1 MSSVS
6 LNKMNSSRS
15 STVSERCFDYS
26 ASVDC
31 NISSST
37 NNVPS
42 STVSAYLRNMQRGCL
57 IQPFGC
63 LIAVDEKNFTVLA
76 YSVNAPEMLDLA
88 PHAVPNIEQQQAL
101 TFGAD
106 VQTLFRSSGAAALQK
121 AAHVGEVNLLNPILV
136 HSRTSSKPFYAILHR
151 LDVGL
156 VIDLEPVSPSDV
168 PVTAAGALK
177 SYKLAVKAISKLQSL
192 PSGDISL
199 FCDVIVMEVGDLT
212 GYDRIMVYK
221 FHEGE
226 HGEVIAECHRPNL
239 EPYLG
244 LHFPA
249 TDIPKASQFLLSVF
263 YMETNSSEFNLGE
276 TVEVVINQ
284 VMILSQEQQGKII
297 HDSPAEVSSMLLYG
311 DNLRLQHV
319 LSDFLTNT
327 LLFTPASEGSPIV
340 FRVTPKKERIGMKMH
355 IVLLEFHIT
364 HSAWGIPDDLI
375 QDMFH
380 SSHRVSKEG
389 QGLQM
394 SQNMVKT
401 MNGTSKACVSLL
413 SLPELGRQIHVVTC
427 LQVFFEQAHSQLTSL
442 LEHVRH
448 MPVIDEY
455 AAISAATNISES

>member
-1 MSSVS
+1 
-6 LNKMNSSRS
+6 MNSSRS

-42 STVSAYLRNMQRGCL
+42 STVSAYLRNMQRGSL

-63 LIAVDEKNFTVLA
+63 LIVVDEKNFTVLA
-76 YSVNAPEMLDLA
+76 YSVNALEMLDLA

-121 AAHVGEVNLLNPILV
+121 AAHFGEVNLLNPILV

-177 SYKLAVKAISKLQSL
+177 SYKLAAKAISKLQSL

-199 FCDVIVMEVGDLT
+199 FCDVIVKEVGDLT
-212 GYDRIMVYK
+212 GYYRIMVYK

-226 HGEVIAECHRPNL
+226 HGEVIAECHRPDL

-249 TDIPKASQFLLSVF
+249 TDIPKASQFLFMRNKISKEVELAGLTTDSL
-263 YMETNSSEFNLGE
+263 MEASYLGASALGDEVCGMAAIKITSKFLFWFRSHTTKEIKWGGLTHDPDDKDDGRKMHPRSSLKAFL
-276 TVEVVINQ
+276 EVV
-284 VMILSQEQQGKII
+284 
-297 HDSPAEVSSMLLYG
+297 
-311 DNLRLQHV
+311 
-319 LSDFLTNT
+319 
-327 LLFTPASEGSPIV
+327 
-340 FRVTPKKERIGMKMH
+340 
-355 IVLLEFHIT
+355 
-364 HSAWGIPDDLI
+364 
-375 QDMFH
+375 
-380 SSHRVSKEG
+380 
-389 QGLQM
+389 
-394 SQNMVKT
+394 
-401 MNGTSKACVSLL
+401 
-413 SLPELGRQIHVVTC
+413 
-427 LQVFFEQAHSQLTSL
+427 
-442 LEHVRH
+442 
-448 MPVIDEY
+448 
-455 AAISAATNISES
+455 

>member
-42 STVSAYLRNMQRGCL
+42 STVSAYLRNMQRGSL

-63 LIAVDEKNFTVLA
+63 LIVVDEKNFTVLA
-76 YSVNAPEMLDLA
+76 YSVNALEMLDLA

-121 AAHVGEVNLLNPILV
+121 AAHFGEVNLLNPILV

-177 SYKLAVKAISKLQSL
+177 SYKLAAKAISKLQSL

-199 FCDVIVMEVGDLT
+199 FCDVIVKEVGDLT

-226 HGEVIAECHRPNL
+226 HGEVITECHRPDL

-244 LHFPA
+244 LHFPS
-249 TDIPKASQFLLSVF
+249 TDIPKASQFLFMRNKVR
-263 YMETNSSEFNLGE
+263 
-276 TVEVVINQ
+276 
-284 VMILSQEQQGKII
+284 MICDCLAA
-297 HDSPAEVSSMLLYG
+297 P
-311 DNLRLQHV
+311 
-319 LSDFLTNT
+319 
-327 LLFTPASEGSPIV
+327 
-340 FRVTPKKERIGMKMH
+340 
-355 IVLLEFHIT
+355 
-364 HSAWGIPDDLI
+364 
-375 QDMFH
+375 
-380 SSHRVSKEG
+380 
-389 QGLQM
+389 
-394 SQNMVKT
+394 VK
-401 MNGTSKACVSLL
+401 
-413 SLPELGRQIHVVTC
+413 
-427 LQVFFEQAHSQLTSL
+427 
-442 LEHVRH
+442 
-448 MPVIDEY
+448 
-455 AAISAATNISES
+455 

>member
-42 STVSAYLRNMQRGCL
+42 STVSAYLRNMQRGSL

-63 LIAVDEKNFTVLA
+63 LIVVDEKNFTVLA
-76 YSVNAPEMLDLA
+76 YSVNALEMLDLA

-121 AAHVGEVNLLNPILV
+121 AAHFGEVNLLNPILV

-177 SYKLAVKAISKLQSL
+177 SYKLAAKAISKLQSL

-199 FCDVIVMEVGDLT
+199 FCDVIVKEVGDLT
-212 GYDRIMVYK
+212 GYYRIMVYK

-226 HGEVIAECHRPNL
+226 HGEVIAECHRPDL

-249 TDIPKASQFLLSVF
+249 TDIPKASQFLFMRNKVRMICDCLAAPVNMGSISSLVISVTINDDVDEMDSDQRKGRKLWGLVVCHHTNPRF
-263 YMETNSSEFNLGE
+263 VPFPLRYACEFLILVFGVQISKEVELAGLTTDSLMEASYLGASALGDEVCGMAAIKITSKFLFWFRSHTTKEIKWGGLTHDPDDKDDGRKMHPRSSLKAFL
-276 TVEVVINQ
+276 EVV
-284 VMILSQEQQGKII
+284 
-297 HDSPAEVSSMLLYG
+297 
-311 DNLRLQHV
+311 
-319 LSDFLTNT
+319 
-327 LLFTPASEGSPIV
+327 
-340 FRVTPKKERIGMKMH
+340 
-355 IVLLEFHIT
+355 
-364 HSAWGIPDDLI
+364 
-375 QDMFH
+375 
-380 SSHRVSKEG
+380 
-389 QGLQM
+389 
-394 SQNMVKT
+394 
-401 MNGTSKACVSLL
+401 
-413 SLPELGRQIHVVTC
+413 
-427 LQVFFEQAHSQLTSL
+427 
-442 LEHVRH
+442 
-448 MPVIDEY
+448 
-455 AAISAATNISES
+455 

>member
-42 STVSAYLRNMQRGCL
+42 STVSAYLRNMQRGSL

-63 LIAVDEKNFTVLA
+63 LIVVDEKNFTVLA
-76 YSVNAPEMLDLA
+76 YSANAPEMLDLA

-121 AAHVGEVNLLNPILV
+121 AAHFGEVNLLNPILV

-168 PVTAAGALK
+168 PVIAAGALK
-177 SYKLAVKAISKLQSL
+177 SYKLAAKAISKLQSL

-199 FCDVIVMEVGDLT
+199 FCDVIVKEVGDLT

-226 HGEVIAECHRPNL
+226 HGEVITECHRPDL

-244 LHFPA
+244 LHFPS
-249 TDIPKASQFLLSVF
+249 TDIPKASQFLFMRNKVR
-263 YMETNSSEFNLGE
+263 
-276 TVEVVINQ
+276 
-284 VMILSQEQQGKII
+284 MICDCLAA
-297 HDSPAEVSSMLLYG
+297 P
-311 DNLRLQHV
+311 
-319 LSDFLTNT
+319 
-327 LLFTPASEGSPIV
+327 
-340 FRVTPKKERIGMKMH
+340 
-355 IVLLEFHIT
+355 
-364 HSAWGIPDDLI
+364 
-375 QDMFH
+375 
-380 SSHRVSKEG
+380 
-389 QGLQM
+389 
-394 SQNMVKT
+394 VK
-401 MNGTSKACVSLL
+401 
-413 SLPELGRQIHVVTC
+413 
-427 LQVFFEQAHSQLTSL
+427 
-442 LEHVRH
+442 
-448 MPVIDEY
+448 
-455 AAISAATNISES
+455 